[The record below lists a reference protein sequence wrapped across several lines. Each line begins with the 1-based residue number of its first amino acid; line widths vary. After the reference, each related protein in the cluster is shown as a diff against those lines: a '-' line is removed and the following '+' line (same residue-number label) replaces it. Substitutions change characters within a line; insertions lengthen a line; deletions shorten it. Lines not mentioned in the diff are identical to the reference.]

1 MLPPSTLLA
10 AALAAVAIVGGA
22 VVLPAMGRVRRLRP
36 AERRGPRRAGPTA
49 AVVVAARD
57 EADTIEPALHSLLA
71 QTDDGVRVVVVDDR
85 STDGTTDILRRVAR
99 AHRELEVVRID
110 ALPPG
115 WLGKNH
121 ALDRGAKAAGDVDF
135 LLFTDADVV
144 FEPGGVR
151 AAIEHADR
159 EGLDHLTGAP
169 RIRARSFAL
178 AGMIASFGVLFG
190 LFTRPWRV
198 RDPKSSAAVGIGA
211 LNLVRRSAYV
221 AAGGHRRIRMRID
234 DDLRLGRLIKESGGR
249 SEFVFA
255 TDVASLEWYP
265 SLGAMARG
273 LHKNA
278 FAGIDFRLTIAL
290 AATVFIVVVFI
301 APFVL
306 PFLGGLPLAARALAA
321 AAAVA
326 HVAGAAASA
335 RRAGLRMDAGLFF
348 PLGLTVFLFVLW
360 RSAVGALATRRV
372 VWRDTAYPLRDLT
385 DAARKEAA

>member
-1 MLPPSTLLA
+1 MPSLFTLLA
-10 AALAAVAIVGGA
+10 AGLTVLAIVGFA
-22 VVLPAMGRVRRLRP
+22 VVVPAMDRVRRLRP
-36 AERRGPRRAGPTA
+36 AATGEGPSAVDA

-57 EADTIEPALHSLLA
+57 EAETIEPALRSLLRQA
-71 QTDDGVRVVVVDDR
+71 GEGVRVVVVDDR
-85 STDGTTDILRRVAR
+85 STDGTSEILRRLAR
-99 AHRELEVVRID
+99 EHPSLRTVRVD

-121 ALDRGAKAAGDVDF
+121 ALGRGAEAAGDVDF

-151 AAIEHADR
+151 AVADHAER

-169 RIRARSFAL
+169 RIQARSYAL
-178 AGMIASFGVLFG
+178 GGMVASFGVLFG

-265 SLGAMARG
+265 SLGAMLRG

-278 FAGIDFRLTIAL
+278 FAGIDFRLTVAL
-290 AATVFIVVVFI
+290 AATVVIAAVFL
-301 APFVL
+301 APFVV
-306 PFLGGLPLAARALAA
+306 PFVGSAPIAARTL
-321 AAAVA
+321 AAVA
-326 HVAGAAASA
+326 AVTHVAGAAASA
-335 RRAGLRMDAGLFF
+335 RRAGLPALAGLFF
-348 PLGLTVFLFVLW
+348 PVGLTLFLFVLW
-360 RSAVGALATRRV
+360 RSAVGTLATRRV
-372 VWRDTAYPLRDLT
+372 VWRDTSYPLRELT
-385 DAARKEAA
+385 EAARKEAA